1 MSKEIDKLIQEVQL
15 GNTGYTESQYNDFD
29 APVPGESLT
38 NTPGNAAW
46 EHPPTYAKIE
56 DAIEFI
62 NDKMSDETNGKRT
75 LMLMSIGIPIEALVK
90 VITFSGYL
98 EGKWTVDVAK
108 ILEPLVA
115 MLLAKMA
122 KDAQIDNIRIGIG
135 DPKDSEFMENATFQE
150 MVMRQD
156 EMGTQEPMPELP
168 VQEGLMAKPE
178 IGV

>member
-1 MSKEIDKLIQEVQL
+1 MKELDKLIQEVQL
-15 GNTGYTESQYNDFD
+15 GNTGGAEEYNDFD

-46 EHPPTYAKIE
+46 EHPPTYAKPE
-56 DAIEFI
+56 DAIEHI
-62 NDKMSDETNGKRT
+62 NDRMLDTVHGKRA

-90 VITFSGYL
+90 IITFSGFL
-98 EGKWTVDVAK
+98 NGKWTVDTGK

-122 KDAQIDNIRIGIG
+122 KDAQIDNIRIDIG
-135 DPKDSEFMENATFQE
+135 DPEDSEFMEDATFQE
-150 MVMRQD
+150 MARRQ
-156 EMGTQEPMPELP
+156 EEIGTQEPMPELP
-168 VQEGLMAKPE
+168 AQEGLMTRPD

>member
-1 MSKEIDKLIQEVQL
+1 MKGLDNLIQEVRL
-15 GNTGYTESQYNDFD
+15 GDTGYTESQYNAFD

-46 EHPPTYAKIE
+46 EHPPTYAKPE

-62 NDKMSDETNGKRT
+62 NDRMSNEVHGKRA

-90 VITFSGYL
+90 IITFSGFL
-98 EGKWTVDVAK
+98 NGKWTVDTGK

-122 KDAQIDNIRIGIG
+122 KDAQIDNIRIDIG
-135 DPKDSEFMENATFQE
+135 DPEDSEFMEDATFQE
-150 MVMRQD
+150 MARRQ
-156 EMGTQEPMPELP
+156 EEIGTQEPMPELP
-168 VQEGLMAKPE
+168 VQEGLMARPD

>member
-1 MSKEIDKLIQEVQL
+1 MKGLDNLIQEVRL
-15 GNTGYTESQYNDFD
+15 GDTGYTESQYNSFD
-29 APVPGESLT
+29 APVPGQSLT
-38 NTPGNAAW
+38 DTPGNAAW
-46 EHPPTYAKIE
+46 EHPPTYAKPE
-56 DAIEFI
+56 DAIEFV
-62 NDKMSDETNGKRT
+62 NDRMLDETSGKRA

-90 VITFSGYL
+90 IITFSGFL
-98 EGKWTVDVAK
+98 NGKWSVDTGK
-108 ILEPLVA
+108 ILEPLVG

-135 DPKDSEFMENATFQE
+135 DPKDSEFMENATFQN
-150 MVMRQD
+150 MVRRQD

>member
-15 GNTGYTESQYNDFD
+15 GNMGGYEESEYNDFD

-38 NTPGNAAW
+38 DTPGNAAW
-46 EHPPTYAKIE
+46 EHPPTYAKPE
-56 DAIEFI
+56 DA
-62 NDKMSDETNGKRT
+62 
-75 LMLMSIGIPIEALVK
+75 IGIPIEALVK

-135 DPKDSEFMENATFQE
+135 DPKDSEFMEDVAFQE
-150 MVMRQD
+150 MAMKQK
-156 EMGTQEPMPELP
+156 EMGMQEPMPEIP
-168 VQEGLMAKPE
+168 AQEGLMARPDM
-178 IGV
+178 GV